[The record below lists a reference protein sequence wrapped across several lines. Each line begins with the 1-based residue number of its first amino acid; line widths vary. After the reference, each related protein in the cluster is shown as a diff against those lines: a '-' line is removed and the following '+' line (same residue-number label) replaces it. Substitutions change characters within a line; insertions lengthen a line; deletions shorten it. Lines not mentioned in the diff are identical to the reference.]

1 MCSMQPMTYLLRLSR
16 SVTEVRRRNLI
27 HHAVFLMW
35 YKEVTAE
42 TGIAEARQPL
52 KTRLQGILESQK

>member
-1 MCSMQPMTYLLRLSR
+1 MCSMQPMTYLLRFSA

-35 YKEVTAE
+35 HKVRGE
-42 TGIAEARQPL
+42 GSISRQ
-52 KTRLQGILESQK
+52 TRPPNPERRVVG